1 MLNVLRRSSG
11 RAKLVRTLHAALVAQ
26 ARQPVFF
33 REYGVPDT
41 IDGRFDMVAF
51 HAWLVFE
58 RLQAVGQREVA
69 QDLSTAL
76 FVAFDEALRDLG
88 AGDMGMGPR
97 MKKLGNAI
105 NGRLLAYEAATGDA
119 ALAEAIQRNIYRGAE
134 GNERAAASLARYA
147 RAAQAALAQCDLSD
161 GHLAF
166 PPIPSPGE
174 AA

>member
-11 RAKLVRTLHAALVAQ
+11 RAKLVRTLHAALIAQ
-26 ARQPVFF
+26 ARQPAFF

-41 IDGRFDMVAF
+41 IDGRFDMVAL

-58 RLQAVGQREVA
+58 RLRSAGLHDVA

-97 MKKLGNAI
+97 MKKLGNAM
-105 NGRLLAYEAATGDA
+105 NGRLLAYEAAPDDA
-119 ALAEAIQRNIYRGAE
+119 ALAEAILRNIYRGDE
-134 GNERAAASLARYA
+134 GHAPATKALAHYA
-147 RAAQAALAQCDLSD
+147 RAAQATLADCDPS
-161 GHLAF
+161 GGSLAF
-166 PPIPSPGE
+166 PSIPAP
-174 AA
+174 AAFA